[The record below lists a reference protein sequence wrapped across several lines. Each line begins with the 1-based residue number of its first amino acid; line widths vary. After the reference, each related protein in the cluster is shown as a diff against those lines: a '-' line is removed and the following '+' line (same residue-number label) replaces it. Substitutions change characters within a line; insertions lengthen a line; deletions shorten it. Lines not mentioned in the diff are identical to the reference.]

1 MAKNKS
7 VYVCQSCG
15 AKRARWEGRCSDC
28 GEWNTFV
35 EEIAAPER
43 KGWVSRTSAHSLGN
57 SSMGSMDVFNLIDT
71 PALDSGQRLS
81 TGIGEVDRV
90 LGGGLVKGSYIL
102 LGGDPGIGKSTLVM
116 QIAGSV
122 ARRGGQVL
130 YISAEESVQQ
140 TALRARR
147 LGLKDERVD
156 LASESS
162 LDAVVETALA
172 RQPEVLIVDSIQ
184 TVFTSEVESAP
195 GSVSQV
201 RQCAARL
208 LNLAKTKHITVILIG
223 HVTKDG
229 SLAGPRV
236 LEHMVDTVLAF
247 EGDHHQQ
254 FRLLRAL
261 KNRFGATNELGVF
274 QMAGD
279 GLVEVPNPS
288 EFFLEERREDRY
300 GSSVFAA
307 MEGSRPVLCEIQ
319 ALCTS
324 TPLPTPR
331 RNSIGIDVNRVHM
344 LAAVL
349 EKHTSLSFTNRDIY
363 TNVVGGLRLT
373 EPAVDLALVAA
384 LVSSE
389 RQVPLPAGSCFFG
402 EVGLTGE
409 VRGANLAVER
419 VKEAVKLGFK
429 HIYLPASNRKYL
441 SGADFT
447 KAAASSEFHF
457 VREVGEIEARLGGGV
472 GSRASRAGSG
482 RSGVGGGGGARPSG
496 SASPRSNGAS
506 ARGISS
512 RPRPPRPDADP
523 DMEF

>member
-15 AKRARWEGRCSDC
+15 AKRAKWEGRCSDC

-35 EEIAAPER
+35 EEKPVVER
-43 KGWVSRTSAHSLGN
+43 KGWVSKAE
-57 SSMGSMDVFNLIDT
+57 SSSRAVGGMDVYNLIDT
-71 PALDSGQRLS
+71 PSLDSGQRVS
-81 TGIGEVDRV
+81 TGLGEVDRV
-90 LGGGLVKGSYIL
+90 LGGGLVRGSYIL

-116 QIAGSV
+116 QIAGALTRQKSS
-122 ARRGGQVL
+122 VL

-147 LGLKDERVD
+147 LGLKDERVE

-162 LDAVVETALA
+162 LDAIFDTALA
-172 RQPEVLIVDSIQ
+172 RKPDVLIVDSIQ
-184 TVFTSEVESAP
+184 TVYTADVESAP

-201 RQCAARL
+201 RECAGRL
-208 LNLAKTKHITVILIG
+208 LSLAKTKNMTVILIG

-247 EGDHHQQ
+247 EGDNQQQ

-274 QMAGD
+274 SMSGD
-279 GLVEVPNPS
+279 GLQEVPNPS
-288 EFFLEERREDRY
+288 EFFLEERRENRY
-300 GSSVFAA
+300 GSAVFAA
-307 MEGSRPVLCEIQ
+307 MEGTRPVLCEIQ
-319 ALCTS
+319 ALSTS
-324 TPLPTPR
+324 SPLPSPR
-331 RNSIGIDVNRVHM
+331 RTSIGIDVNRVHM

-349 EKHTSLSFTNRDIY
+349 EKHTSLSLVNRDIY
-363 TNVVGGLRLT
+363 TNVVGGLKLS

-389 RQVPLPAGSCFFG
+389 RQIPLPAGSCFFG

-409 VRGANLAVER
+409 VRGASLAVER
-419 VKEAVKLGFK
+419 VKEAAKLGFK
-429 HIYLPASNRKYL
+429 HVYMPSSNEKYMNVKDFPNVKFHWISEVGQL
-441 SGADFT
+441 ETKFGVAGAG
-447 KAAASSEFHF
+447 KAARRTKP
-457 VREVGEIEARLGGGV
+457 VD
-472 GSRASRAGSG
+472 
-482 RSGVGGGGGARPSG
+482 
-496 SASPRSNGAS
+496 
-506 ARGISS
+506 
-512 RPRPPRPDADP
+512 DA
-523 DMEF
+523 ELF

>member
-15 AKRARWEGRCSDC
+15 AKRAKWEGRCSDC
-28 GEWNTFV
+28 GEWNTYV
-35 EEIAAPER
+35 EEKPVVER
-43 KGWVSRTSAHSLGN
+43 KGWVSKAE
-57 SSMGSMDVFNLIDT
+57 SSTRAAGAGAMDVFNLIDT
-71 PALDSGQRLS
+71 PHLDSGQRVS
-81 TGIGEVDRV
+81 TGMGEVDRV
-90 LGGGLVKGSYIL
+90 LGGGLVRGSYIL

-116 QIAGSV
+116 QIAG
-122 ARRGGQVL
+122 ALTRGQASVL

-147 LGLKDERVD
+147 LGLKDERVE

-162 LDAVVETALA
+162 LDAIFDTALA
-172 RQPEVLIVDSIQ
+172 RKPDVLIIDSIQ
-184 TVFTSEVESAP
+184 TVYTADVESAP

-201 RQCAARL
+201 RECAGRL
-208 LNLAKTKHITVILIG
+208 MSLAKTKQMTVILIG

-247 EGDHHQQ
+247 EGDNHQQ

-274 QMAGD
+274 QMNGD
-279 GLVEVPNPS
+279 GLSEVPNPS
-288 EFFLEERREDRY
+288 EFFLEERRENRY
-300 GSSVFAA
+300 GSAVFAA

-349 EKHTSLSFTNRDIY
+349 EKHTSLSFINRDIY
-363 TNVVGGLRLT
+363 TNVVGGLKLS

-389 RQVPLPAGSCFFG
+389 RQIPLPAGSCFFG

-409 VRGANLAVER
+409 VRGAGLAVER

-429 HIYLPASNRKYL
+429 HIYLPASNEKYMSVKEPKVTFHWINEVSQL
-441 SGADFT
+441 EMKFGAT
-447 KAAASSEFHF
+447 A
-457 VREVGEIEARLGGGV
+457 
-472 GSRASRAGSG
+472 
-482 RSGVGGGGGARPSG
+482 GAR
-496 SASPRSNGAS
+496 SAKRV
-506 ARGISS
+506 RKDE
-512 RPRPPRPDADP
+512 DA
-523 DMEF
+523 ELF

>member
-1 MAKNKS
+1 MAKIRS
-7 VYVCQSCG
+7 VFVCQNCG
-15 AKRARWEGRCSDC
+15 AKRAKWEGRCSDC
-28 GEWNTFV
+28 NEWNTLV
-35 EEIAAPER
+35 EEKTVPER
-43 KGWVSRTSAHSLGN
+43 KGWVQRGGADASRTAT
-57 SSMGSMDVFNLIDT
+57 MEVFNLVDS
-71 PALDSGQRLS
+71 PSLDSAERVS
-81 TGIGEVDRV
+81 TGLDEVDRV
-90 LGGGLVKGSYIL
+90 LGGGLVRGSYIL

-116 QIAGSV
+116 QIAGKLAAKGSS
-122 ARRGGQVL
+122 VL

-147 LGLKDERVD
+147 LGLKGESVE

-162 LDAVVETALA
+162 LDAIYETALT
-172 RQPEVLIVDSIQ
+172 RKPTVLIIDSIQ
-184 TVFTSEVESAP
+184 TVFTSDVESAP

-201 RQCAARL
+201 RECAARL
-208 LNLAKTKHITVILIG
+208 MSLAKTKGVAVILIG

-279 GLVEVPNPS
+279 GLREVPNPS
-288 EFFLEERREDRY
+288 EFFLEERRESRF

-307 MEGSRPVLCEIQ
+307 MEGSRPLLCEIQ
-319 ALCTS
+319 ALSTS
-324 TPLPTPR
+324 TPLPSPR
-331 RNSIGIDVNRVHM
+331 RTAIGIEVNRVHM

-349 EKHTSLSFTNRDIY
+349 EKHTGLSFVHRDIY
-363 TNVVGGLRLT
+363 ANVVGGLKIS
-373 EPAVDLALVAA
+373 EPAVDLAMVAA

-389 RQVPLPAGSCFFG
+389 LQVALPAHSCFFG

-409 VRGANLAVER
+409 VRGASLVAER

-429 HIYLPASNRKYL
+429 KIFLPASNQRYL
-441 SGADFT
+441 NEKDF
-447 KAAASSEFHF
+447 KDAQF
-457 VREVGEIEARLGGGV
+457 VWIKEVRDLESLFSGGV
-472 GSRASRAGSG
+472 RRSREKA
-482 RSGVGGGGGARPSG
+482 
-496 SASPRSNGAS
+496 
-506 ARGISS
+506 
-512 RPRPPRPDADP
+512 PDPKPEMDV
-523 DMEF
+523 

>member
-1 MAKNKS
+1 MAKIKT

-15 AKRARWEGRCSDC
+15 AKRHKWEGRCSDC
-28 GEWNTFV
+28 GEWNTYV
-35 EEIAAPER
+35 EEKAMPER
-43 KGWVSRTSAHSLGN
+43 KGGWVRGGESAGVG
-57 SSMGSMDVFNLIDT
+57 GSGTMDVYNLIDT
-71 PALDSGQRLS
+71 PSLDSGQRQS
-81 TGIGEVDRV
+81 TGLGEVDRV
-90 LGGGLVKGSYIL
+90 LGGGLVRGSYIL

-122 ARRGGQVL
+122 SREGSRVM

-147 LGLKDERVD
+147 LGLTNERVD

-162 LDAVVETALA
+162 LDAIMSVAQA
-172 RQPEVLIVDSIQ
+172 RKPDVLIVDSIQ

-201 RQCAARL
+201 RQCASRL
-208 LNLAKTKHITVILIG
+208 LHMAKSQNITVILIG
-223 HVTKDG
+223 HVTKEG
-229 SLAGPRV
+229 NLAGPRV

-274 QMAGD
+274 QMSGD
-279 GLVEVPNPS
+279 GLREVPNPS
-288 EFFLEERREDRY
+288 EFFLEERRDNRY
-300 GSSVFAA
+300 GSAVFAA

-319 ALCTS
+319 ALCNS
-324 TPLPTPR
+324 TTMPTPR
-331 RNSIGIDVNRVHM
+331 RTSLGIEVNRVHM

-349 EKHTSLSFTNRDIY
+349 EKHTSLEFASREIY
-363 TNVVGGLRLT
+363 ANVVGGLRLS

-384 LVSSE
+384 LISSE

-409 VRGANLAVER
+409 VRGASLATER
-419 VKEAVKLGFK
+419 VKEAIKLGFK
-429 HIYLPASNRKYL
+429 QIFLPRSNERYIQEFKN
-441 SGADFT
+441 S
-447 KAAASSEFHF
+447 KAEFHF
-457 VREVGEIEARLGGGV
+457 IREVSEIEARF
-472 GSRASRAGSG
+472 AGE
-482 RSGVGGGGGARPSG
+482 
-496 SASPRSNGAS
+496 PR
-506 ARGISS
+506 RKE
-512 RPRPPRPDADP
+512 RRPPARRREDELD
-523 DMEF
+523 F

>member
-1 MAKNKS
+1 MAKQKT
-7 VYVCQSCG
+7 VFVCQNCG
-15 AKRARWEGRCSDC
+15 AKRAKWEGRCSEC
-28 GEWNTFV
+28 GEWNTLV
-35 EEIAAPER
+35 EERPAPER
-43 KGWVSRTSAHSLGN
+43 TAWVGAKSNAGAAASQLDVYN
-57 SSMGSMDVFNLIDT
+57 LMDS
-71 PALDSGQRLS
+71 PGLDSNQRVS
-81 TGIGEVDRV
+81 SGIGEVDRV
-90 LGGGLVKGSYIL
+90 LGGGLVHGSYIL

-116 QIAGSV
+116 QIAGSI
-122 ARRGGQVL
+122 ARGGGGVL

-147 LGLKDERVD
+147 LGLTNERVD

-162 LDAVVETALA
+162 LDAILDTALA
-172 RQPEVLIVDSIQ
+172 RQPKVLIIDSIQ
-184 TVFTSEVESAP
+184 TVFTSELESAP

-201 RQCAARL
+201 RECAAKL
-208 LNLAKTKHITVILIG
+208 MTLAKQKQITVILIG

-274 QMAGD
+274 QMTSD
-279 GLVEVPNPS
+279 GLMEVPNPS
-288 EFFLEERREDRY
+288 ELFLEERRDNRY

-319 ALCTS
+319 ALTTATS
-324 TPLPTPR
+324 MPTPR
-331 RNSIGIDVNRVHM
+331 RTSIGIEVNRVHM

-349 EKHTSLSFTNRDIY
+349 EKHTSIKLGHKEIY
-363 TNVVGGLRLT
+363 TNVVGGLRLS

-389 RQVPLPAGSCFFG
+389 RQVPLPSGSCFFG

-409 VRGANLAVER
+409 VRGATLATER
-419 VKEAVKLGFK
+419 VKEAIKLGFQ
-429 HIYLPASNRKYL
+429 HIFLPASNERYVN
-441 SGADFT
+441 
-447 KAAASSEFHF
+447 SSEFKNVSAQFHF
-457 VREVGEIEARLGGGV
+457 VREIGDIDNRL
-472 GSRASRAGSG
+472 
-482 RSGVGGGGGARPSG
+482 
-496 SASPRSNGAS
+496 SNGADQRRS
-506 ARGISS
+506 AR
-512 RPRPPRPDADP
+512 PRATKVVPDDEP
-523 DMEF
+523 DLR